1 MNSLRFDHL
10 ARLNVATCILA
21 AATLSGLTACSQN
34 QLHATETGSMTTPMP
49 SQDNTTSNG
58 GFWYPN
64 VTVTYQGA
72 AEPADPNDSPTVSL
86 TVESPILNCE
96 LPATVEAIA
105 RTSFDNFIPGQQ
117 LSVDLSYGPVSP
129 GPNQPC
135 TYSVWRASPVSP
147 G

>member
-1 MNSLRFDHL
+1 MPACHRNG
-10 ARLNVATCILA
+10 RLPDGLFPKPA
-21 AATLSGLTACSQN
+21 AHDRCRAHRN
-34 QLHATETGSMTTPMP
+34 PPP
-49 SQDNTTSNG
+49 SQGNDTANG
-58 GFWYPN
+58 GFWYQDLA
-64 VTVTYQGA
+64 VTYLGPGNKA
-72 AEPADPNDSPTVSL
+72 NEADPTVSL

-147 G
+147 A